1 VASRSRSVA
10 GQRRMVCRPM
20 GLLDDAIREQL
31 ELKRLQGADPE
42 LVAREERD
50 ALGAVRGDRPAET
63 HEEAATSPDPAAAP
77 AESSPKARS
86 QTSSPQDF
94 SNVGQETAE
103 LDMRAVLGEESDS
116 DDMTT
121 GPIAAGEMGSKTT
134 PTAPSERDIK
144 DHWLDSEISG
154 N

>member
-1 VASRSRSVA
+1 
-10 GQRRMVCRPM
+10 
-20 GLLDDAIREQL
+20 
-31 ELKRLQGADPE
+31 
-42 LVAREERD
+42 
-50 ALGAVRGDRPAET
+50 
-63 HEEAATSPDPAAAP
+63 
-77 AESSPKARS
+77 
-86 QTSSPQDF
+86 TSSPQDF

-121 GPIAAGEMGSKTT
+121 GPIAAGEMGSKPT

-154 N
+154 NDASGASVEPAAGNPPHGGTPSQQNRTVEEVLEEHPAL